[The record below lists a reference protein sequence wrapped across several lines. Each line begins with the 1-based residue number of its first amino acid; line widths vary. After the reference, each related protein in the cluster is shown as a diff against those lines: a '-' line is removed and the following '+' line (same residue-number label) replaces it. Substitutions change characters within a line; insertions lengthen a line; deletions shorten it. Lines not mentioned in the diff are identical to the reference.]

1 MTNQLQLQRQI
12 QEEIDREAKI
22 DCEIESMVKKILKK
36 NKQFYRIPELNG
48 CDAVLFFF
56 RNDLTRY
63 HIKLHIKENEA
74 FKKLLELKGIT
85 FVYLKNKCTHDVKL
99 NTHGVIR
106 NYTPYKYF
114 ERKSTK

>member
-22 DCEIESMVKKILKK
+22 DCKIESIVKKFLKE
-36 NKQFYRIPELNG
+36 NKQFYCIPKLNG

-63 HIKLHIKENEA
+63 HIKLYKEGNEA
-74 FKKLLELKGIT
+74 FKKLLEIRGIT
-85 FVYLKNKCTHDVKL
+85 FVYLKNKNTHNVKL
-99 NTHGVIR
+99 HTNAFIR
-106 NYTPYKYF
+106 NSTPFKDF
-114 ERKSTK
+114 GK

>member
-1 MTNQLQLQRQI
+1 MANQLQLQRQI

-22 DCEIESMVKKILKK
+22 DRKIESMVKKFLKQ

-48 CDAVLFFF
+48 CDAVLFFL

-63 HIKLHIKENEA
+63 HIKLYIEGNED

-85 FVYLKNKCTHDVKL
+85 FVYLKNKSTHDVKL
-99 NTHGVIR
+99 NTHGFIR
-106 NYTPYKYF
+106 NSTPFKDF
-114 ERKSTK
+114 GK